1 MLTRYRRRWEALLD
15 AAMTFGVVQAQGYSI
30 AVPMGRSLIWFIVS
44 DLLLATAVRYACVTG
59 SPSYLTACSPVRGA
73 NRLRGTPDSVDDL
86 VCTLISVAC
95 VLRVQSANA
104 NDWCAAFTR
113 RFSRTRPP
121 ERGICCLWA
130 FTTSTSTVRHAALVR
145 LALPTALARGSIP
158 GAHGAHSIHNTRPSP
173 RRVRTTFCLVLT
185 SGWGAHTYTL
195 LPVEGGLRDRSQA
208 QAAGTAH
215 RARGQA

>member
-1 MLTRYRRRWEALLD
+1 MLD

-73 NRLRGTPDSVDDL
+73 NRLRGTPDSVDDF
-86 VCTLISVAC
+86 VCTLISAV
-95 VLRVQSANA
+95 RIQSANA
-104 NDWCAAFTR
+104 SDRCAAFTR

-121 ERGICCLWA
+121 GWGIFQLWA
-130 FTTSTSTVRHAALVR
+130 FTTSTSTVRQAR
-145 LALPTALARGSIP
+145 LTHNPRSIP